1 MRKRCENE
9 AKVTVEELTKKF
21 GPEFVKKVKK
31 EIGDRYA
38 KELAQ
43 GIPTIIFEKM
53 VGESGKMTLK
63 KAEQNLFMSIISAGG
78 QKAEGAIIQSLLESQ
93 FSYIFDIVPAMFK
106 AREKDIMLSVTMKAT
121 KEVAEE
127 EIKKLAWKHLSLN
140 YGCAI
145 TKGCINTMTTQS
157 RTPKR
162 E

>member
-1 MRKRCENE
+1 MKKE

-21 GPEFVKKVKK
+21 GPELIKKVKK
-31 EIGDRYA
+31 EIGDRYG

-43 GIPTIIFEKM
+43 GMPAMIFGKM
-53 VGESGKMTLK
+53 LGESGKMTLK
-63 KAEQNLFMSIISAGG
+63 KAEQNLLMSIISAGG
-78 QKAEGAIIQSLLESQ
+78 HKAEGAIIQSLLESQ
-93 FSYIFDIVPAMFK
+93 FTYIFEIAPAMFK
-106 AREKDIMLSVTMKAT
+106 AREKDIILSVTMKAT

-145 TKGCINTMTTQS
+145 TKGCINRMTTQS